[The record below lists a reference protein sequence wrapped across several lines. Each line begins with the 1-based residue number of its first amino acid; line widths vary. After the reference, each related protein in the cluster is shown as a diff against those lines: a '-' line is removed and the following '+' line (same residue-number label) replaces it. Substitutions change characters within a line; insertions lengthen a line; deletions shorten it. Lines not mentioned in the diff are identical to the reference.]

1 MKPVMAFLD
10 RVVSLI
16 ARGPWHWDWW
26 PLEEGAWPLQ
36 IMEKVMVDSNF
47 RRRPWRPSR
56 KGGRSRWPSLIM
68 GNGLAHRLDSPLW
81 ELRLDGP
88 TGRTKLA
95 NHRQWKPL
103 MIALG
108 T

>member
-1 MKPVMAFLD
+1 MAAFQERGKVAVTFIDNGKRTGD
-10 RVVSLI
+10 RLV
-16 ARGPWHWDWW
+16 
-26 PLEEGAWPLQ
+26 
-36 IMEKVMVDSNF
+36 
-47 RRRPWRPSR
+47 
-56 KGGRSRWPSLIM
+56 
-68 GNGLAHRLDSPLW
+68 SPLW